1 MSILDPRIYISIL
14 FLLVL
19 IIFTYYILRVGWLR
33 YNYIKDVFL
42 IQEQILIVITRIFR
56 GTEASKHLTIRFQEP
71 QLLRKTGFYHL
82 LGGVGCVALA
92 IFWLIGMVMHLI

>member
-1 MSILDPRIYISIL
+1 MFIRDPRL
-14 FLLVL
+14 FINIPIFVVML
-19 IIFTYYILRVGWLR
+19 IFSYYALRVGWLR
-33 YNYIKDVFL
+33 YNYKKDVFL
-42 IQEQILIVITRIFR
+42 IQEQILIIITRIFR
-56 GTEASKHLTIRFQEP
+56 GPDASKHLTIRFQEP